1 MTCLQSARASVSVIK
16 LQILYHNKL
25 FIIRQVTVIE
35 GIDMQLDIRIKIRQL
50 DTRQLGYFK

>member
-1 MTCLQSARASVSVIK
+1 MTCLRSARASLSVIK

-35 GIDMQLDIRIKIRQL
+35 SLDMQLVHI
-50 DTRQLGYFK
+50 